1 MTSGKGESSP
11 QVSLHFVQ
19 FTLEVTLCWYTMAT
33 CDQNKHLS
41 KAAHVCVRSYSIL
54 GTICS
59 SGKLPHPPLERSLEI
74 LREWGYQS
82 ETFWIKVCSYLN
94 KWGVKIKKKI
104 FGPMGIFWERTYF
117 LKLMS
122 QPPLV
127 FSCFEK
133 LSSDNFVEKF
143 C

>member
-1 MTSGKGESSP
+1 
-11 QVSLHFVQ
+11 
-19 FTLEVTLCWYTMAT
+19 MAT

-41 KAAHVCVRSYSIL
+41 KAAHVCVRSYSTL

-82 ETFWIKVCSYLN
+82 ETSSMQLPKQVR
-94 KWGVKIKKKI
+94 GQIKKKI

-117 LKLMS
+117 LKIMS